1 MLRGLQTVFGTCS
14 RTGSA
19 LLIALGALAL
29 AIWFPNFAL
38 ISDVVGSADI
48 SFVDKVGVLT
58 ALLGSF
64 TTNFT
69 VVSASYT
76 VAIAILF
83 GMNVVMVVYLLK
95 RNASLV
101 GKGGT
106 VTGFLGLVSGVFG
119 IGCAA
124 CGSFIL
130 TSVLA
135 LFGASGVLALLPFGG
150 EEFGFLAVLLL
161 LVSVGIASKQISNPL
176 VCKSTE

>member
-1 MLRGLQTVFGTCS
+1 MRGLQMVFGNCS
-14 RTGSA
+14 RVGSA

-29 AIWFPNFAL
+29 AIWFPNLAL
-38 ISDVVGSADI
+38 ISSVLESADI
-48 SFVDKVGVLT
+48 SLMYKVGVLT

-76 VAIAILF
+76 LAIAILF
-83 GMNVVMVVYLLK
+83 GMNVVMVAYLLR

-106 VTGFLGLVSGVFG
+106 VTGFLGLISGIFG

-161 LVSVGIASKQISNPL
+161 LVSVSTAAKQISSPL
-176 VCKSTE
+176 VCNSST